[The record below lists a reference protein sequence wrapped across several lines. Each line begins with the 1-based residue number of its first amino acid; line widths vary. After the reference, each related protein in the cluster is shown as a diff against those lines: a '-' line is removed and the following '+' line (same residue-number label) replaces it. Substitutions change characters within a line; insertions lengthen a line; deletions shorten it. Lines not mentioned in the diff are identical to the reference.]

1 MSIPATMRALQQTS
15 TLGAS
20 LTAAKRVTGRVVVYG
35 MAGGEAAVTNW
46 ELMYKHQVH
55 IIGLN
60 IGVLIQAAPQIFGE
74 VMGEL
79 FALIAA
85 GVLTP
90 GHPTTYEL
98 ADGPK
103 ALAELQT
110 RTTVGK
116 LALLP

>member
-1 MSIPATMRALQQTS
+1 MLESAGGA

-35 MAGGEAAVTNW
+35 VAGGEAAVTNW
-46 ELMYKHQVH
+46 ELVYRHQVH
-55 IIGLN
+55 VIGLN

-90 GHPTTYEL
+90 GHPTAYEL

-103 ALAELQT
+103 ALAELET
-110 RTTVGK
+110 RATVGK

>member
-1 MSIPATMRALQQTS
+1 MESVERHLRLEVQLQ
-15 TLGAS
+15 L
-20 LTAAKRVTGRVVVYG
+20 
-35 MAGGEAAVTNW
+35 AV
-46 ELMYKHQVH
+46 
-55 IIGLN
+55 
-60 IGVLIQAAPQIFGE
+60 IQAAPQLFGE

-90 GHPTTYEL
+90 GHPTAYEL

-103 ALAELQT
+103 ALAELET
-110 RTTVGK
+110 RATVGK